1 MLLSKNFKVSPLFLY
16 SVLLF
21 PFTEVSLVAD
31 AFPNVMPPTDNN
43 YPVSKT
49 DTTKGIV
56 VGWTQEKVTE
66 ELNNPIYW
74 VSEMGLS
81 NAMYYSK
88 DK

>member
-1 MLLSKNFKVSPLFLY
+1 
-16 SVLLF
+16 
-21 PFTEVSLVAD
+21 
-31 AFPNVMPPTDNN
+31 MPPTDNN

-81 NAMYYSK
+81 NAIYYSK